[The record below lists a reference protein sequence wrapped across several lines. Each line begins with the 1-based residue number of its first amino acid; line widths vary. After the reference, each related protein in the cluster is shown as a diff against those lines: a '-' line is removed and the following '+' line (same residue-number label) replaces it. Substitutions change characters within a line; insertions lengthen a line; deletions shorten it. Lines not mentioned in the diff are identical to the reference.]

1 MNKLIL
7 PAFLGLL
14 SATAYGQNS
23 ALSAMESGKL
33 DKAKEEIDK
42 AVQDPKSGA
51 KPKTWLVKGQV
62 YEALSTDKNLA
73 GLDSMS
79 SLAAYEAYKKAIE
92 LDTKEGKQ
100 GSTAKDAQKA
110 IVMAPDAKEKVRL
123 YYGLIGQ
130 GNAKY
135 QNKNF
140 PDALKLLKTAME
152 VDPKDSTAAMFTGI
166 VAQQTGDNA
175 TAKQGFGKYLELGG
189 KDPVI
194 FYTLS
199 NIHRTEKNDNE
210 AIKVLNQGIAANP
223 ESKDLK
229 NEKINIYL
237 SSGRTDEAIN
247 DLKSLADKDPNNVQN
262 VVNLAILYD
271 NAAQTTQE
279 ELKKYASEARKGGD
293 SEKAVKTAE
302 GDVKLY
308 QDEVTRLS
316 AALKKKPTDKEL
328 KRQLGE
334 VKTKLA
340 DAQKSLASA
349 TQAKATSDQANA
361 GKVAEAQAKVA
372 ELTKKLDEQKGQA
385 KAGYEKALQ
394 IEPNNFDAN
403 YNMGVYY
410 FNEGVQVKSKVDA
423 MDMASY
429 NKEGKA
435 VEEETVAKFK
445 QALPYFEKAWAVKQE
460 EALKTNLLQ
469 TYNIL
474 KQLDKGTNYDAKI
487 AALQ

>member
-7 PAFLGLL
+7 PALLGLL
-14 SATAYGQNS
+14 SASAYGQNS
-23 ALSAMESGKL
+23 ALAALESGKL

-42 AVQDPKSGA
+42 AVQDAKSGA

-62 YEALSTDKNLA
+62 YEALSTDQKLA

-79 SLAAYEAYKKAIE
+79 SLAAYDAYKKAVE
-92 LDTKEGKQ
+92 LDTKDGKQ

-110 IVMAPDAKEKVRL
+110 ITQAPDSKDKVRL

-140 PDALKLLKTAME
+140 PDALKLLKTAMV
-152 VDPKDSTAAMFTGI
+152 VDPKDTTAAMFTGI

-175 TAKQGFGKYLELGG
+175 TAKEGFGKYLELGG

-199 NIHRTEKNDNE
+199 NIYRTEKNDDE
-210 AIKVLNQGIAANP
+210 AVKVLDKGIAVNP
-223 ESKDLK
+223 DSKDLK

-237 SSGRTDEAIN
+237 QSGNTHKAID
-247 DLKSLADKDPNNVQN
+247 DLKALVEKDPNNTQN
-262 VVNLAILYD
+262 IVNLAILYD
-271 NAAQTTQE
+271 NAAQNTQE

-293 SEKAVKTAE
+293 ADKAVKTAE
-302 GDVKLY
+302 ADVKLY
-308 QDEVTRLS
+308 QDEVTRLT

-334 VKTKLA
+334 VKSKFESAKTA
-340 DAQKSLASA
+340 LASA
-349 TQAKATSDQANA
+349 TQAKAASDQQNS
-361 GKVAEAQAKVA
+361 GKAAEAQAKVA
-372 ELTKKLDEQKGQA
+372 ELTKKLEEEKSAA
-385 KAGYEKALQ
+385 KAGYEKVLQ
-394 IEPNNFDAN
+394 IEPNNYDAN

-410 FNEGVQVKSKVDA
+410 FNEGVMVKSKVDA
-423 MDMASY
+423 MDMNTY

-435 VEEETVAKFK
+435 VEQETVAKFK
-445 QALPYFEKAWAVKQE
+445 QSLPYFEKAWSLKQE
-460 EALKTNLLQ
+460 EALKNNLSQ
-469 TYNIL
+469 TYTIL
-474 KQLDKGTNYDAKI
+474 KTLEKTDAYDSKL

>member
-7 PAFLGLL
+7 PALLGLL
-14 SATAYGQNS
+14 SASAYGQNS
-23 ALSAMESGKL
+23 ALAALESGKL

-42 AVQDPKSGA
+42 ATQDAKSGA

-62 YEALSTDKNLA
+62 YEALSTDQKLA

-92 LDTKEGKQ
+92 LDTKDGKQ

-110 IVMAPDAKEKVRL
+110 IAQAPDAKEKVRI

-140 PDALKLLKTAME
+140 PDALKLLKTAMV

-175 TAKQGFGKYLELGG
+175 TAKEGFGKYLELGG

-199 NIHRTEKNDNE
+199 NIYRTEKNDDE
-210 AIKVLNQGIAANP
+210 AIKVLDKGIAANP

-237 SSGRTDEAIN
+237 QSGNTDKAIN
-247 DLKSLADKDPNNVQN
+247 DLKSLVEKDPNNTQN
-262 VVNLAILYD
+262 IVNLAILYD
-271 NAAQTTQE
+271 NAAQNTQD
-279 ELKKYASEARKGGD
+279 ELKKYAAEAKKGGD
-293 SEKAVKTAE
+293 ADKAVKTAE
-302 GDVKLY
+302 ADVKLY
-308 QDEVTRLS
+308 QDETTRLT

-328 KRQLGE
+328 KRQLAE
-334 VKTKLA
+334 VKSKLEGA
-340 DAQKSLASA
+340 KSSVASA
-349 TQAKATSDQANA
+349 TQAKAAADQQNS
-361 GKVAEAQAKVA
+361 GKAAEAQAKVA
-372 ELTKKLDEQKGQA
+372 ELTKKLEEQKGLA
-385 KAGYEKALQ
+385 KAGYEKVLQ
-394 IEPNNFDAN
+394 IEPNNYDAN

-410 FNEGVQVKSKVDA
+410 FNEGVMVKSKVDA
-423 MDMASY
+423 MDMNTY

-435 VEEETVAKFK
+435 VEQETVAKFK
-445 QALPYFEKAWAVKQE
+445 QSLPYFEKAWSLKQE
-460 EALKTNLLQ
+460 DALKNNLSQ
-469 TYNIL
+469 TYTIL
-474 KQLDKGTNYDAKI
+474 KTLEKTDAYDSKL

>member
-7 PAFLGLL
+7 PALLGLL
-14 SATAYGQNS
+14 SASAYGQNS
-23 ALSAMESGKL
+23 ALAALESGKL

-42 AVQDPKSGA
+42 ATQDAKSGA

-62 YEALSTDKNLA
+62 YEALSTDQKLA

-92 LDTKEGKQ
+92 LDTKDGKQ

-110 IVMAPDAKEKVRL
+110 IMQAPDSKDKVRI

-140 PDALKLLKTAME
+140 PDALKLLKTAMV

-175 TAKQGFGKYLELGG
+175 TAKEGFGKYLELGG

-199 NIHRTEKNDNE
+199 NIYRTEKNDDE
-210 AIKVLNQGIAANP
+210 AIKVLDKGIAANP

-237 SSGRTDEAIN
+237 QSGNTDKAIN
-247 DLKSLADKDPNNVQN
+247 DLKTLVEKDPNNTQN
-262 VVNLAILYD
+262 IVNLAILYD
-271 NAAQTTQE
+271 NAAQNTQD
-279 ELKKYASEARKGGD
+279 ELKKYAAEAKKGGEAD
-293 SEKAVKTAE
+293 KAVKTAE
-302 GDVKLY
+302 ADVKLY
-308 QDEVTRLS
+308 QDEVTRLT

-328 KRQLGE
+328 KRQLSE
-334 VKTKLA
+334 VKTKFEA
-340 DAQKSLASA
+340 AKSAVATA
-349 TQAKATSDQANA
+349 TQAKAASDQQNS

-372 ELTKKLDEQKGQA
+372 ELTKKLDEQKGLA
-385 KAGYEKALQ
+385 KAGYEKVIQ
-394 IEPNNFDAN
+394 IEPNNYDAN

-410 FNEGVQVKSKVDA
+410 FNEGVMVKGKVDA
-423 MDMASY
+423 MDMNTY

-435 VEEETVAKFK
+435 VEEQTVAKFK
-445 QALPYFEKAWAVKQE
+445 QALPYFEKAWSLKQE
-460 EALKTNLLQ
+460 ETLKNNLSQTYTILKTLEK
-469 TYNIL
+469 T
-474 KQLDKGTNYDAKI
+474 DAYDSKL